1 MNSLKIIFHRFSDG
15 HDLYTTGRCSKVY
28 VFCDNVSTFNNKYY
42 LLVLKSVVNMPKKVT
57 TRGECQ
63 APPKNLKIEMHLP
76 YNICYVIIKGYRMV
90 FRAGLRDPCTR
101 DVAPDFRKA

>member
-1 MNSLKIIFHRFSDG
+1 MLQAG
-15 HDLYTTGRCSKVY
+15 VSKVY
-28 VFCDNVSTFNNKYY
+28 FFCDNVSTFNNKYY

-76 YNICYVIIKGYRMV
+76 YNICYVIIKGIPNG
-90 FRAGLRDPCTR
+90 FPCR
-101 DVAPDFRKA
+101 IA